1 MTGPQDYILQHLH
14 EAEAGPEGG
23 IKRTNNVFHR
33 ASNRAGMLT
42 EFPKFM
48 FTASKLGM
56 PGPQDYI
63 FQHLHEAEA
72 CPEVGIKKYQ

>member
-14 EAEAGPEGG
+14 EPEADTEGG

-33 ASNRAGMLT
+33 ASMLT

-48 FTASKLGM
+48 FTASKLWM
-56 PGPQDYI
+56 PGPQDCI
-63 FQHLHEAEA
+63 FQHLHKPEAG
-72 CPEVGIKKYQ
+72 PEGSMKKYH